1 MQVRV
6 VVVRVSG
13 RVVVIGVCGL
23 VAAQA
28 WLVGWSSWPLPG
40 RADRGQPPVQRSDI
54 GGSAGDRGAP
64 PKIAPGRA
72 GPRPRPGCRRSLAG
86 VLADPALGQLFGIVV
101 DPAGGTT
108 LWGRNSTAP
117 QLPAATAKLLTGA
130 ALLTSVNPTV
140 RFVTRVVP
148 IRWPRSTCRQSIS
161 RCTADGPSHNAVPS
175 TSEVVVLGLDRGLV
189 VLLVGR

>member
-1 MQVRV
+1 VQVRV

-108 LWGRNSTAP
+108 LWGRNSTAT
-117 QLPAATAKLLTGA
+117 ATAGGDREA
-130 ALLTSVNPTV
+130 ADRRGIADLSEP
-140 RFVTRVVP
+140 
-148 IRWPRSTCRQSIS
+148 
-161 RCTADGPSHNAVPS
+161 DGPVRDPGGSHPLAP
-175 TSEVVVLGLDRGLV
+175 LDL
-189 VLLVGR
+189 